1 MAKKEKVKEP
11 KVPKAEGSKG
21 NVLKIVIIV
30 FLSIILV
37 GGSAFG
43 GYMIASKKASSK
55 DNVKSDKGE
64 RKELLVYALENF
76 TVNLAD
82 EGGKRYAKV
91 KVSLG
96 YEENSKLAEELAA
109 NKDIVSDSIIS
120 VLRSKKSTEID
131 SSHEKLVKDAIK
143 EKVNSVLLNGQIEEV
158 YFVEILVQ

>member
-11 KVPKAEGSKG
+11 KAPKAEGSKG
-21 NVLKIVIIV
+21 NLLKIVIIV
-30 FLSIILV
+30 LLSLILI
-37 GGSAFG
+37 GGAVLG
-43 GYMIASKKASSK
+43 GYLLAGKKSSSG
-55 DNVKSDKGE
+55 NEVKTEKNE
-64 RKELLVYALENF
+64 RKKLLVFALENA

-96 YEENSKLAEELAA
+96 YEENSKLAAELEAS
-109 NKDIVSDSIIS
+109 KDIVSDSVIS
-120 VLRSKKSTEID
+120 VLRSKKTTEID
-131 SSHEKLVKDAIK
+131 SSHEKLLKDAIK